1 MFDFHRLVNG
11 NDSYVLSY
19 DKHVGKG
26 RAHTKSSDD
35 GTLQPKYGDGLK
47 R

>member
-26 RAHTKSSDD
+26 RAHTK
-35 GTLQPKYGDGLK
+35 
-47 R
+47 